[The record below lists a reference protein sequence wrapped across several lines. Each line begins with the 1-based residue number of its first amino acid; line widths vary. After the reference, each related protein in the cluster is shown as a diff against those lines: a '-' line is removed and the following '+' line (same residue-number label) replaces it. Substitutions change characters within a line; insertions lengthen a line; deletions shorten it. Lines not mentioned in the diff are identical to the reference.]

1 MIEITKNGNV
11 SVILFTDSD
20 FYLFNSGQILA
31 PLGSLTMVVDKSDM
45 VTFRKAANND
55 LLFSAKLGKVKINGT
70 QLTKD
75 NAQSL
80 FDEAL
85 GGSGGSGGS
94 GIRFVEVQQLPQTGE
109 NGIIYLVPNG
119 DTFVEYVWLEDE
131 ERFEKLGYDVD
142 LSDYYTKTQVDTA
155 LAAKQN
161 TLTFDNTPTQN
172 STNPVTSG
180 GIYTAL
186 QNVQPDLSNYYTKTQ
201 VDTALTAKQNTLTFD
216 NTPTENSTNPVTSG
230 GIYNALQNVQPD
242 MSNYYDKDEIDDA
255 HLTISAALNELHDEK
270 QDLLNFDN
278 SPTQNSTN
286 PVTSGGVYTALQNVQ
301 PDLSNYYN
309 KTEVDTALA
318 AKQNTLT
325 FDSAPTQNSTNPVTS
340 GGVYTALQN
349 VQPDLSNY
357 YTKTQVDTALAAKQ
371 NTLTFDNTPTENS
384 TNPVTSGGVYTALQN
399 VQPDMS
405 NYYDKDEIDEGNRVV
420 STALNRLNSALAAKQ
435 NTLTFDSAPTQNST
449 NPVTSGGL
457 YIVLGDIDT
466 ALATIIGSNS

>member
-1 MIEITKNGNV
+1 MIQITKNGNV

-45 VTFRKAANND
+45 VTFRKSGNSD
-55 LLFSAKLGKVKINGT
+55 LLFSAKLGKVTINGT

-75 NAQSL
+75 NAQTL

-85 GGSGGSGGS
+85 GGGGSGGGS
-94 GIRFVEVQQLPQTGE
+94 GIRFVEVQQLPSTGE

-119 DTFVEYVWLEDE
+119 DDTFTEWVWLEDE

-161 TLTFDNTPTQN
+161 TLTFDNTPTEN

-201 VDTALTAKQNTLTFD
+201 VDTALAAKQNTLTFD

-242 MSNYYDKDEIDDA
+242 LSNYYDKDEIDDA

-286 PVTSGGVYTALQNVQ
+286 PVTSGGVYDALQNVQ

-318 AKQNTLT
+318 NKQNTLT

-349 VQPDLSNY
+349 VQPD
-357 YTKTQVDTALAAKQ
+357 
-371 NTLTFDNTPTENS
+371 
-384 TNPVTSGGVYTALQN
+384 
-399 VQPDMS
+399 MS
-405 NYYDKDEIDEGNRVV
+405 NYYDKDDIDEGNRVV
-420 STALNRLNSALAAKQ
+420 STALNRLNNDIIELQSDLDANYYTESEVDTALAAKQ

>member
-1 MIEITKNGNV
+1 MIQITKNGNV

-45 VTFRKAANND
+45 VTFRKSGNSD
-55 LLFSAKLGKVKINGT
+55 LLFSAKLGKVTINGT

-75 NAQSL
+75 NAQTL

-85 GGSGGSGGS
+85 GGGGSGGGS
-94 GIRFVEVQQLPQTGE
+94 GIRFVEVQQLPSTGE

-119 DTFVEYVWLEDE
+119 DDTFTEWVWLEDE

-161 TLTFDNTPTQN
+161 TLTFDNTPT
-172 STNPVTSG
+172 
-180 GIYTAL
+180 
-186 QNVQPDLSNYYTKTQ
+186 
-201 VDTALTAKQNTLTFD
+201 
-216 NTPTENSTNPVTSG
+216 ENSTNPVTSG

-242 MSNYYDKDEIDDA
+242 LSNYYDKDEIDDA

-286 PVTSGGVYTALQNVQ
+286 PVTSGGVYDALQNVQ

-318 AKQNTLT
+318 NKQNTLT

-349 VQPDLSNY
+349 VQPD
-357 YTKTQVDTALAAKQ
+357 
-371 NTLTFDNTPTENS
+371 
-384 TNPVTSGGVYTALQN
+384 
-399 VQPDMS
+399 MS
-405 NYYDKDEIDEGNRVV
+405 NYYDKDDIDEGNRVV
-420 STALNRLNSALAAKQ
+420 STALNRLNNDIIELQSDLDANYYTESEVDTALAAKQ

>member
-1 MIEITKNGNV
+1 MIQITKNGNV

-20 FYLFNSGQILA
+20 FYLFNSGQIIV

-45 VTFRKAANND
+45 ATFRKSSNND
-55 LLFSAKLGKVKINGT
+55 LLFSAKISKVTINGT

-75 NAQSL
+75 NAQTL

-85 GGSGGSGGS
+85 GSGGSGGGS
-94 GIRFVEVQQLPQTGE
+94 SIRFVEVQQLPQTGE
-109 NGIIYLVPNG
+109 NDIIYLVPNG
-119 DTFVEYVWLEDE
+119 DDTFTEWVWLEDE

-155 LAAKQN
+155 LANKQN
-161 TLTFDNTPTQN
+161 TLTFDSAPTHN

-180 GIYTAL
+180 GVYTAL
-186 QNVQPDLSNYYTKTQ
+186 QNVQPDL
-201 VDTALTAKQNTLTFD
+201 
-216 NTPTENSTNPVTSG
+216 
-230 GIYNALQNVQPD
+230 
-242 MSNYYDKDEIDDA
+242 SNYYDKDEIDDA

-286 PVTSGGVYTALQNVQ
+286 PVTSGGVY
-301 PDLSNYYN
+301 D
-309 KTEVDTALA
+309 
-318 AKQNTLT
+318 
-325 FDSAPTQNSTNPVTS
+325 
-340 GGVYTALQN
+340 ALQN

-357 YTKTQVDTALAAKQ
+357 YTKTQVDTALTAKQ

-384 TNPVTSGGVYTALQN
+384 TNPVTSGGIYTALQN
-399 VQPDMS
+399 VQPDMN

-420 STALNRLNSALAAKQ
+420 STALNRLNSAL
-435 NTLTFDSAPTQNST
+435 
-449 NPVTSGGL
+449 
-457 YIVLGDIDT
+457 GDIDT

>member
-1 MIEITKNGNV
+1 MINITKNGNV
-11 SVILFTDSD
+11 SVITFTDSD
-20 FYLFNSGQILA
+20 FYLFNSGQIIA
-31 PLGSLTMVVDKSDM
+31 PLGSLTMVIDSSDM
-45 VTFRKAANND
+45 ATFRKSANND
-55 LLFSAKLGKVKINGT
+55 LLFSAKLGKITINGT
-70 QLTKD
+70 LLSKQ

-80 FDEAL
+80 FDAAM
-85 GGSGGSGGS
+85 GGSGGSGLK
-94 GIRFVEVQQLPQTGE
+94 FEEVQQLPQTGE

-119 DTFVEYVWLEDE
+119 DDTFTEWVWLEDK

-142 LSDYYTKTQVDTA
+142 LS
-155 LAAKQN
+155 
-161 TLTFDNTPTQN
+161 
-172 STNPVTSG
+172 
-180 GIYTAL
+180 
-186 QNVQPDLSNYYTKTQ
+186 NYYNK
-201 VDTALTAKQNTLTFD
+201 A
-216 NTPTENSTNPVTSG
+216 
-230 GIYNALQNVQPD
+230 
-242 MSNYYDKDEIDDA
+242 EIDDA

-301 PDLSNYYN
+301 PDLSNYY
-309 KTEVDTALA
+309 
-318 AKQNTLT
+318 
-325 FDSAPTQNSTNPVTS
+325 
-340 GGVYTALQN
+340 
-349 VQPDLSNY
+349 
-357 YTKTQVDTALAAKQ
+357 TKTQVDTALTAKQ
-371 NTLTFDNTPTENS
+371 NTLTFDNSPTQNS

>member
-1 MIEITKNGNV
+1 MINITKNGNV

-20 FYLFNSGQILA
+20 YYLFNSGQIIA
-31 PLGSLTMVVDKSDM
+31 PLGSLTMVVDSSDM

-55 LLFSAKLGKVKINGT
+55 LLFSAKLGKIKINGT
-70 QLTKD
+70 LLTKQ

-85 GGSGGSGGS
+85 GGSGGSG
-94 GIRFVEVQQLPQTGE
+94 IRFEEVQQLPVTGE
-109 NGIIYLVPNG
+109 NGVIYLVPNG
-119 DTFVEYVWLEDE
+119 DDTFTEWVWLEDE

-142 LSDYYTKTQVDTA
+142 LS
-155 LAAKQN
+155 
-161 TLTFDNTPTQN
+161 
-172 STNPVTSG
+172 
-180 GIYTAL
+180 
-186 QNVQPDLSNYYTKTQ
+186 NYYNK
-201 VDTALTAKQNTLTFD
+201 A
-216 NTPTENSTNPVTSG
+216 
-230 GIYNALQNVQPD
+230 
-242 MSNYYDKDEIDDA
+242 EIDDA

-309 KTEVDTALA
+309 K
-318 AKQNTLT
+318 
-325 FDSAPTQNSTNPVTS
+325 
-340 GGVYTALQN
+340 
-349 VQPDLSNY
+349 
-357 YTKTQVDTALAAKQ
+357 
-371 NTLTFDNTPTENS
+371 
-384 TNPVTSGGVYTALQN
+384 
-399 VQPDMS
+399 
-405 NYYDKDEIDEGNRVV
+405 DEIDEGNRVV
-420 STALNRLNSALAAKQ
+420 STALNRLNNDIVELQSDIDTNYYTESEVDAALATKQ

>member
-1 MIEITKNGNV
+1 MIQITKNGNV

-45 VTFRKAANND
+45 VTFRKSGNSD
-55 LLFSAKLGKVKINGT
+55 LLFSAKLGKVTINGT

-75 NAQSL
+75 NAQTL

-85 GGSGGSGGS
+85 GGGGSGGGS
-94 GIRFVEVQQLPQTGE
+94 GIRFVEVQQLPSTGE

-119 DTFVEYVWLEDE
+119 DDTFTEWVWLEDE

-161 TLTFDNTPTQN
+161 TLTFDNTPT
-172 STNPVTSG
+172 
-180 GIYTAL
+180 
-186 QNVQPDLSNYYTKTQ
+186 
-201 VDTALTAKQNTLTFD
+201 
-216 NTPTENSTNPVTSG
+216 ENSTNPVTSG

-242 MSNYYDKDEIDDA
+242 LSNYYDKDEIDDA

-286 PVTSGGVYTALQNVQ
+286 PVTSGGVYDALQNVQ

-318 AKQNTLT
+318 NKQNTLT

-349 VQPDLSNY
+349 VQPD
-357 YTKTQVDTALAAKQ
+357 
-371 NTLTFDNTPTENS
+371 
-384 TNPVTSGGVYTALQN
+384 
-399 VQPDMS
+399 MS
-405 NYYDKDEIDEGNRVV
+405 NYYDKDDIDEGNRVV
-420 STALNRLNSALAAKQ
+420 STALNRLNNDIIELQSDLDANYYTESEVDTALAAKQ
-435 NTLTFDSAPTQNST
+435 YTLTFDSAPTQNST